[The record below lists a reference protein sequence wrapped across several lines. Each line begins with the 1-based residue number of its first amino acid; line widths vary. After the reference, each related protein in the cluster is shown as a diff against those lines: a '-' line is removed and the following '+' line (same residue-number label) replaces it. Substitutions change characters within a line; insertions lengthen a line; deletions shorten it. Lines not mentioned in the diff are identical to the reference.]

1 MCDNNRIPC
10 CWIFSEGVAFDS
22 ATNVLTI
29 TLPEGSYN
37 RGRCFQ
43 LALAQNLPA
52 ETTIGALVEIAI
64 GDGTETYPLQRCD
77 GVQVTAAALRYRNL
91 YPVKVA
97 TSATTGAFVVQGGL
111 CCAPVS
117 TLAALTGDAPAEAG
131 GGT

>member
-1 MCDNNRIPC
+1 MCNNNRMPC
-10 CWIFSEGVAFDS
+10 CWVLSEAVAFADG
-22 ATNVLTI
+22 VLTI
-29 TLPEGSYN
+29 TLPARAYE

-43 LALAQNLPA
+43 LALAQNIPA
-52 ETTIGALVEIAI
+52 ETTIGAAVEIAI

-97 TSATTGAFVVQGGL
+97 TSATGGAFVVLGNL

-117 TLAALTGDAPAEAG
+117 TLDALTGDAPAAPAG
-131 GGT
+131 GGA